1 MLKKT
6 LTILLFLLV
15 TVPETQW
22 FLGAVPLGFAKSLE
36 RKSKPIP
43 ASLVLPI
50 VDGEAVPQ
58 EFVVKYPAISAVEHQ
73 VTPQDIHPQIG
84 TIIQHEQVGSTCY
97 DYQQNGSMGRMIAVS
112 PSGHREIAFMDVQG
126 GPFPPNPRYITYN
139 CKSPEGVWCDTI
151 HVDGGPS
158 INAGF
163 CNNDVMH
170 DGREAVIYHRHFDY
184 WYTILALGDTD
195 RLCASN
201 NTFSQKYDIPDSLG
215 GQYGGMWPKMGIVWN
230 AVADTDYIHIVMT
243 EGGPESDN
251 KPLGYV
257 RCHLIPGDWITGDT
271 LLCETPTGQPGVT
284 SPVKLRPNVK
294 LTPNKRVA
302 YFGEVEAPGV
312 PSGEYPNTISV
323 IAVTSPV
330 SHKVAIVFTNK
341 REVGTINVNND
352 VFYFESTNNG
362 NEWFPQNGGTWPPT
376 LANGK
381 LHNITNYQTT
391 DMERAYTDVAACYD
405 YNDNLHIVWNAHW
418 FDSTAGLV
426 SNDANLYHWSQAGG
440 ITRIT
445 SAYWGNTNPG
455 TWNRN
460 ITKMS
465 ISAMDPIY
473 HPDSVYLYCIWTQ
486 FDPNDI
492 SSGQYSNGDI
502 YGSVSIN
509 GGASWGYAY
518 NLTNTKTPGCSPGD
532 CRSEHWSSLAK
543 NLHNGNLHIQYIS
556 DRDAGGSTWSEG
568 QWTEN
573 PVMYLEL
580 QPFRYDSIPFAPA
593 VNYGAGN
600 GPRFL
605 FCADL
610 DGDGDLDLVVANY
623 LGDSVSVLKNNGNG
637 TFQTKVDYAVG
648 DYPGNVFCADLD
660 GDADLDLAVTNAF
673 SDDVS
678 ILRNNGNGTFE
689 TKVDYYAGDGPSAI
703 FCADLDEDADLD
715 LAVANQNSDNVSI
728 LKNNGDGTFQ
738 TKVDYGAGDGPG
750 NIFCADLDG
759 DGDLDLA
766 VANGAG
772 DNVSILK
779 NRGDATFQPPVNY
792 ETGDNPLFLFC
803 ADLDG
808 DTYLDLAV
816 ANWYGDNVSILKN
829 NGNGT
834 FQTKADYGV
843 GLHPSSVFCA
853 DLDGDADQD
862 LVAANAYSDDV
873 SILKN
878 NGDGTFETKVDY
890 GTGDGAS
897 SAFCADLDGDGDLDL
912 AVGNSGD
919 DNVSISKNLTQVPAN
934 QSPWAFSLISPEDQ
948 DTVFG
953 SVTFQWRIPYDPNF
967 GDQMRYDLY
976 ISTSPGFPEPTV
988 YSNLSVS
995 RFITAIDSGTYYWKV
1010 KAKDNWGAERWST
1023 QTWSFESR
1031 YLDDTLRIIAFSP
1044 VDLIVT
1050 DPIGDS
1056 IALTFNTIP
1065 EATYDTTQDYNHD
1078 EDNDDIVTI
1087 PNRLVGDYLIRVV
1100 AEPGGGGGVYS
1111 LGIRID
1117 GSNVMMLSTGH
1128 PCPSPDEVDTFF
1140 YHAPEFKSGDANG
1153 DWQVNSA
1160 DVAYLINYLF
1170 VGGPAPQPWQSG
1182 DANCDGIINSA
1193 DVAYLINYLFVNGP
1207 PPLSC

>member
-1 MLKKT
+1 MSKMLKPFFVMA
-6 LTILLFLLV
+6 LI
-15 TVPETQW
+15 
-22 FLGAVPLGFAKSLE
+22 FALSAPKAFGENFE
-36 RKSKPIP
+36 RKSKPMP
-43 ASLVLPI
+43 ASLALPV
-50 VDGEAVPQ
+50 VDGEVVPP
-58 EFVVKYPAISAVEHQ
+58 EVFAKYRTPAVEHQ
-73 VTPQDIHPQIG
+73 ATPQDIYPQIG
-84 TIIQHEQVGSTCY
+84 TVIQHEQVGSTWW
-97 DYQQNGSMGRMIAVS
+97 DLQKNGSMGRMIAVS
-112 PSGHREIAFMDVQG
+112 PSGHKEIAFMDVQG

-151 HVDGGPS
+151 HVDGGPG

-170 DGREAVIYHRHFDY
+170 DGREVIIYHRHFDY
-184 WYTILALGDTD
+184 WYTILAMGDTGL
-195 RLCASN
+195 LCSSGN
-201 NTFSQKYDIPDSLG
+201 NFDNKYDVPDSLG
-215 GQYGGMWPKMGIVWN
+215 EEYGGMWPKMGIVWN
-230 AVADTDYIHIVMT
+230 AVADTDFIHIVMT
-243 EGGPESDN
+243 EGGPELAN

-257 RCHLIPGDWITGDT
+257 RCHLIAGDWIFGDT
-271 LLCETPTGQPGVT
+271 LLCETPTGQPGVI
-284 SPVKLRPNVK
+284 SPVKVLPNVK

-312 PSGEYPNTISV
+312 PPGEYPNTISV

-341 REVGTINVNND
+341 REAGTSDVNND

-362 NEWFPQNGGTWPPT
+362 SEWFPQYGGTWPPT

-418 FDSTAGLV
+418 FDSTASLV

-440 ITRIT
+440 VSRIT
-445 SAYWGNTNPG
+445 SAYWGNTAPG

-460 ITKMS
+460 IAKMS

-486 FDPNDI
+486 FDPDDI

-502 YGSVSIN
+502 YGSVSVN

-543 NLHNGNLHIQYIS
+543 NLYNGNLHIQYIS
-556 DRDAGGSTWSEG
+556 DRDAGGAPPGEG
-568 QWTEN
+568 AWTEN

-580 QPFRYDSIPFAPA
+580 QPFRYDSIPFTPA
-593 VNYGAGN
+593 VNYGAGYRPQ
-600 GPRFL
+600 GL

-610 DGDGDLDLVVANY
+610 DNDGDLDLA
-623 LGDSVSVLKNNGNG
+623 VSNL
-637 TFQTKVDYAVG
+637 
-648 DYPGNVFCADLD
+648 
-660 GDADLDLAVTNAF
+660 
-673 SDDVS
+673 S
-678 ILRNNGNGTFE
+678 
-689 TKVDYYAGDGPSAI
+689 
-703 FCADLDEDADLD
+703 
-715 LAVANQNSDNVSI
+715 SDNVSI
-728 LKNNGDGTFQ
+728 LKNNGNGTFASA
-738 TKVDYGAGDGPG
+738 VNYGAGDHPYSV
-750 NIFCADLDG
+750 FCADLDG

-766 VANGAG
+766 VAN
-772 DNVSILK
+772 
-779 NRGDATFQPPVNY
+779 Y
-792 ETGDNPLFLFC
+792 
-803 ADLDG
+803 
-808 DTYLDLAV
+808 Y
-816 ANWYGDNVSILKN
+816 
-829 NGNGT
+829 
-834 FQTKADYGV
+834 
-843 GLHPSSVFCA
+843 SS
-853 DLDGDADQD
+853 
-862 LVAANAYSDDV
+862 NV

-878 NGDGTFETKVDY
+878 NGDGTFQSAVNY
-890 GTGDGAS
+890 GAGDHPS
-897 SAFCADLDGDGDLDL
+897 SVFCADLDGDGDLDL
-912 AVGNSGD
+912 AVANYYNN
-919 DNVSISKNLTQVPAN
+919 NVSILKNNGDGTFQSAVNYGAGDHPSSVFCADLDGDIDLDLAVANSYSNTVSILKNNGDGTFQSAVNYVAGDGASSVFCADLDGDNDLDLTVANWNPNNISVLKNNGNGTFQIAVNYGTGTDPWPVFCADLDGDADLDLAVGNVTNGNVSILKNNGDGTFASAVNYVTGDGPWSVFCADLDADNDLDLAVANYFSDSISILMNLTQVPAN
-934 QSPWAFSLISPEDQ
+934 QPPWIFSLLAPGNQ
-948 DTVFG
+948 DTLHGPIIFR
-953 SVTFQWRIPYDPNF
+953 WHIPYDPNF
-967 GDQMRYDLY
+967 GDQLRYDLY
-976 ISTSPGFPEPTV
+976 ISTTPGFEEPTV
-988 YSNLSVS
+988 YSNLPVS
-995 RFITAIDSGTYYWKV
+995 KFITTVDSGTYYWKV
-1010 KAKDNWGAERWST
+1010 KAKDNWGAETWSF
-1023 QTWSFESR
+1023 QTWSVTFS
-1031 YLDDTLRIIAFSP
+1031 YLTDTMRVIAFSP

-1056 IALTFNTIP
+1056 IGLAFNTIP
-1065 EATYDTTQDYNHD
+1065 EANYDTTQDYNHD
-1078 EDNDDIVTI
+1078 GDKDDIVTI

-1100 AEPGGGGGVYS
+1100 AEPGGGGGVYD